1 MPKSRY
7 PAVMKSGL
15 SALAAVVLWSSLAAL
30 ATLLPNIP
38 PFLKT
43 GIGLLVGSLLA
54 LPLAKF
60 DLKKLR
66 VGWKTLALG
75 VYGLFGYHA
84 ALFIALQTA
93 PSVQANLVNYL
104 WPLLIVVLAPL
115 FLRSS
120 RLSLRIILAAIVG
133 FTGAAVAVLS
143 GGAGTGGF
151 EIGYLFALVA
161 AIVWATYS
169 LGTKVTAPFPTAAV
183 GVFAFVAGALAI
195 CAHFLFEPT
204 VAIEMSDW
212 SLLVL
217 LGIGPLGAAFYFW
230 DFAIKHGNPQQL
242 GLLSFLTPLLSTAL
256 LVTVTGEEFSPLLIL
271 SAALIIA
278 GALLGREKTK
288 T

>member
-1 MPKSRY
+1 
-7 PAVMKSGL
+7 MKSGL
-15 SALAAVVLWSSLAAL
+15 SALAAVVLWASLAAL

-43 GIGLLVGSLLA
+43 GIGLLVGSLMA

-143 GGAGTGGF
+143 GRAGTGGF
-151 EIGYLFALVA
+151 EIGYLFALIA

-195 CAHFLFEPT
+195 CAHFLLEPA
-204 VAIEMSDW
+204 VAIESSDW

>member
-1 MPKSRY
+1 
-7 PAVMKSGL
+7 MKSGL
-15 SALAAVVLWSSLAAL
+15 SALAAVVLWASLAAL

-43 GIGLLVGSLLA
+43 GIGLLVGSLMA

-66 VGWKTLALG
+66 VSWRTLALG

-151 EIGYLFALVA
+151 EIGYLFALIA

-195 CAHFLFEPT
+195 CAHFLFEPA

-230 DFAIKHGNPQQL
+230 DFAIKHGNPQQV

-256 LVTVTGEEFSPLLIL
+256 LVAVTGEEFSPLLIL

>member
-1 MPKSRY
+1 
-7 PAVMKSGL
+7 MKSGL

-195 CAHFLFEPT
+195 CAHFLFEPA

>member
-1 MPKSRY
+1 
-7 PAVMKSGL
+7 MKSGL
-15 SALAAVVLWSSLAAL
+15 SALAAVVLWASLAAL

-43 GIGLLVGSLLA
+43 GIGLLVGSLMA

-151 EIGYLFALVA
+151 EIGYLFALIA

-195 CAHFLFEPT
+195 CAHFLFEPA
-204 VAIEMSDW
+204 VAIEMSEW

-256 LVTVTGEEFSPLLIL
+256 LVAVTGEEFSPLLIL

>member
-1 MPKSRY
+1 
-7 PAVMKSGL
+7 MKSGL
-15 SALAAVVLWSSLAAL
+15 SALAAVVLWASLAAL

-43 GIGLLVGSLLA
+43 GIGLLVGSLMA

-66 VGWKTLALG
+66 VSWRTLALG

-115 FLRSS
+115 FIRSS

-151 EIGYLFALVA
+151 EIGYLFALIA

-195 CAHFLFEPT
+195 CAHFLFEPA

-256 LVTVTGEEFSPLLIL
+256 LVAVTGEEFSPLLIL

>member
-1 MPKSRY
+1 
-7 PAVMKSGL
+7 MKSGL
-15 SALAAVVLWSSLAAL
+15 SALAAVVLWASLAAL
-30 ATLLPNIP
+30 ATLLPDIP

-43 GIGLLVGSLLA
+43 GIGLLIGSLLA

-60 DLKKLR
+60 DLRKLR
-66 VGWKTLALG
+66 VSWKTLALG

-143 GGAGTGGF
+143 GGEGTGGF
-151 EIGYLFALVA
+151 EIGYLFALIA

-183 GVFAFVAGALAI
+183 GVFAFAAGALAI
-195 CAHFLFEPT
+195 CAHFLFEPA

-212 SLLVL
+212 SLLVM
-217 LGIGPLGAAFYFW
+217 LGVGPLGAAFYFW
-230 DFAIKHGNPQQL
+230 DFAIKHGNPQQV
-242 GLLSFLTPLLSTAL
+242 GLLSFLTPLLSTSL
-256 LVTVTGEEFSPLLIL
+256 LVAVTGEEFSPLLIL
-271 SAALIIA
+271 SAVLIIA

-288 T
+288 P

>member
-1 MPKSRY
+1 
-7 PAVMKSGL
+7 MKSGL
-15 SALAAVVLWSSLAAL
+15 SALAAVVLWASLAAL

-43 GIGLLVGSLLA
+43 GIGLLVGSLMA

-66 VGWKTLALG
+66 VGWRTLALG

-151 EIGYLFALVA
+151 EIGYLFALIA

-195 CAHFLFEPT
+195 CAHFLFEPA

-230 DFAIKHGNPQQL
+230 DFAIKHGNPQQV

-256 LVTVTGEEFSPLLIL
+256 LVAVTGEEFSPLLIL

-288 T
+288 I

>member
-1 MPKSRY
+1 
-7 PAVMKSGL
+7 MKSGL
-15 SALAAVVLWSSLAAL
+15 SALAAVVLWASLAAL

-43 GIGLLVGSLLA
+43 GIGLLVGSLMA

-104 WPLLIVVLAPL
+104 WPLFIVVLAPL

-151 EIGYLFALVA
+151 EIGYLFALIA

-195 CAHFLFEPT
+195 CAHFLFEPA

-256 LVTVTGEEFSPLLIL
+256 LVAVTGEEFSPLLIL

>member
-1 MPKSRY
+1 
-7 PAVMKSGL
+7 MKSGL
-15 SALAAVVLWSSLAAL
+15 SALAAVVLWASLAAL

-43 GIGLLVGSLLA
+43 GIGLLVGSLMA

-151 EIGYLFALVA
+151 EIGYLFALIA

-195 CAHFLFEPT
+195 CAHFLLEPA

-256 LVTVTGEEFSPLLIL
+256 LVAVTGEEFSPLLIL

>member
-1 MPKSRY
+1 
-7 PAVMKSGL
+7 MKSGL
-15 SALAAVVLWSSLAAL
+15 SALAAVVLWASLAAL

-43 GIGLLVGSLLA
+43 GIGLLVGSLMA

-66 VGWKTLALG
+66 VSWRTLALG

-151 EIGYLFALVA
+151 EIGYLFALIA

-195 CAHFLFEPT
+195 CAHFLLEPA

-230 DFAIKHGNPQQL
+230 DFAIKHGNPQQV

-256 LVTVTGEEFSPLLIL
+256 LVAVTGEEFSPLLIL

>member
-1 MPKSRY
+1 
-7 PAVMKSGL
+7 MKSGL

-30 ATLLPNIP
+30 ATLLPDIP

-60 DLKKLR
+60 DLTNLR

-84 ALFIALQTA
+84 ALFLALQTA

-104 WPLLIVVLAPL
+104 WPLLIVLLAPL

-143 GGAGTGGF
+143 GGAGSGGF
-151 EIGYLFALVA
+151 EVGYLFALIA

-169 LGTKVTAPFPTAAV
+169 LGTKKTAPFPTAAV

-195 CAHFLFEPT
+195 CAHFIFEPA
-204 VAIEMSDW
+204 VAIEISDW

-230 DFAIKHGNPQQL
+230 DFAIKHGNPQQV
-242 GLLSFLTPLLSTAL
+242 GLLSFLTPLLSTSL
-256 LVTVTGEEFSPLLIL
+256 LVAVTGEEFSPLLIL
-271 SAALIIA
+271 SAVLIIA

-288 T
+288 P

>member
-1 MPKSRY
+1 M
-7 PAVMKSGL
+7 

-151 EIGYLFALVA
+151 EIGYLFALIA

-195 CAHFLFEPT
+195 CAHFLFEPA

-278 GALLGREKTK
+278 GALLGREKAK

>member
-1 MPKSRY
+1 
-7 PAVMKSGL
+7 MKSGL
-15 SALAAVVLWSSLAAL
+15 SALAAVVLWASLAAL

-43 GIGLLVGSLLA
+43 GIGLLVGSLMA

-151 EIGYLFALVA
+151 EIGYLFALIA

-195 CAHFLFEPT
+195 CAHFLFEPA

-256 LVTVTGEEFSPLLIL
+256 LVAVTGEEFSPLLIL

>member
-1 MPKSRY
+1 
-7 PAVMKSGL
+7 MKSGL

-54 LPLAKF
+54 LPLARF

-93 PSVQANLVNYL
+93 PSVQANLINYL

-115 FLRSS
+115 FLGSS

-151 EIGYLFALVA
+151 EVGYLFALIA

-195 CAHFLFEPT
+195 CAHFLFEPA

-256 LVTVTGEEFSPLLIL
+256 LVAVTGEEFSPLLIL

-288 T
+288 I

>member
-1 MPKSRY
+1 
-7 PAVMKSGL
+7 MKSGL
-15 SALAAVVLWSSLAAL
+15 SALAAVVLWASLAAL

-43 GIGLLVGSLLA
+43 GIGLLVGSLMA

-66 VGWKTLALG
+66 VSWRTLALG

-115 FLRSS
+115 FIRSS

-151 EIGYLFALVA
+151 EIGYLFALIA

-195 CAHFLFEPT
+195 CAHFLLEPA

-256 LVTVTGEEFSPLLIL
+256 LVAVTGEEFSPLLIL

-288 T
+288 I

>member
-1 MPKSRY
+1 
-7 PAVMKSGL
+7 MKSGL
-15 SALAAVVLWSSLAAL
+15 SALAAVVLWASLAAL

-43 GIGLLVGSLLA
+43 GIGLLVGSLMA

-151 EIGYLFALVA
+151 EIGYLFALIA

-195 CAHFLFEPT
+195 CAHFLFEPA

>member
-1 MPKSRY
+1 
-7 PAVMKSGL
+7 MKSGL
-15 SALAAVVLWSSLAAL
+15 SALAAVVLWSSLAAI
-30 ATLLPNIP
+30 ATLLPDIP

-60 DLKKLR
+60 DLKNLR

-84 ALFIALQTA
+84 ALFLALQTA

-133 FTGAAVAVLS
+133 FTGAAVAILS
-143 GGAGTGGF
+143 GGAGSVGF
-151 EIGYLFALVA
+151 EIGYLFALIA

-195 CAHFLFEPT
+195 CAHFIFEPA

-212 SLLVL
+212 WLLVM

-230 DFAIKHGNPQQL
+230 DFAIKHGNPQQV

-256 LVTVTGEEFSPLLIL
+256 LVAVTGEEFSPLLIL

>member
-1 MPKSRY
+1 
-7 PAVMKSGL
+7 MKSGL
-15 SALAAVVLWSSLAAL
+15 SALAAVVLWSSLAAI
-30 ATLLPNIP
+30 ATLLPDIP

-60 DLKKLR
+60 DLKNLR

-84 ALFIALQTA
+84 ALFLALQTA

-115 FLRSS
+115 FIRSS

-151 EIGYLFALVA
+151 EIGYLFALIA

-195 CAHFLFEPT
+195 CAHFIFEPA
-204 VAIEMSDW
+204 VAIEISDW
-212 SLLVL
+212 WLLVM

-230 DFAIKHGNPQQL
+230 DFAIKHGNPQQV

-256 LVTVTGEEFSPLLIL
+256 LVAVTGEEFSPLLIL

-288 T
+288 I

>member
-1 MPKSRY
+1 
-7 PAVMKSGL
+7 MKSGL
-15 SALAAVVLWSSLAAL
+15 SALAAVVLWASLAAL

-43 GIGLLVGSLLA
+43 GIGLLVGSLMA

-151 EIGYLFALVA
+151 EIGYLFALIA

-195 CAHFLFEPT
+195 CAHFLFEPA
-204 VAIEMSDW
+204 VAIEMSEW

-256 LVTVTGEEFSPLLIL
+256 LVAVTGEEFSPLLIL

-288 T
+288 I

>member
-1 MPKSRY
+1 
-7 PAVMKSGL
+7 MKSGL

-30 ATLLPNIP
+30 ATLLPEIP

-60 DLKKLR
+60 DLKQLR
-66 VGWKTLALG
+66 VNWKTLVLG

-84 ALFIALQTA
+84 ALFLALQTA

-115 FLRSS
+115 FIRSS

-143 GGAGTGGF
+143 GGAGSGGF
-151 EIGYLFALVA
+151 EVGYLFALIA

-169 LGTKVTAPFPTAAV
+169 LGTKVVEPFPTAAV
-183 GVFAFVAGALAI
+183 GVFAFVAGGLAI
-195 CAHFLFEPT
+195 IAHFLFEPS
-204 VAIEMSDW
+204 VAIEISDW
-212 SLLVL
+212 SLLVM
-217 LGIGPLGAAFYFW
+217 LGVGPLGAAFYFW
-230 DFAIKHGNPQQL
+230 DFAIKHGNPQQV
-242 GLLSFLTPLLSTAL
+242 GLLSFLTPLLSTSL
-256 LVTVTGEEFSPLLIL
+256 LVSVTGEEFSPLLIL
-271 SAALIIA
+271 SAVLIIA
-278 GALLGREKTK
+278 GALLGREKLK